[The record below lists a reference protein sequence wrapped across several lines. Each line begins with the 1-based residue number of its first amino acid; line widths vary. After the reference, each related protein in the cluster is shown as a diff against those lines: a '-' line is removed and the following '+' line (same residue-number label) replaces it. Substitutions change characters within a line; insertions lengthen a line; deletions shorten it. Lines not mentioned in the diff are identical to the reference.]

1 MGFTS
6 VSLWTAFFLFV
17 AGIVH
22 AEEKITI
29 GSVEDVILLPWGQKI
44 PARIDTGAA
53 TSSLDARELVIH
65 DGVAEFKLPEQ
76 LGGLQLRLPVVEWK
90 HIRSAEAREDRPV
103 VEIDLCMGSKRLRV
117 RANLNDR
124 SQVKYPLILGRNALK
139 KHFVV
144 DCMQERCLPP
154 PSCPEVLSR

>member
-1 MGFTS
+1 MGLIM
-6 VSLWTAFFLFV
+6 VSTGTALFLFV

-22 AEEKITI
+22 AEEKVTI
-29 GSVEDVILLPWGQKI
+29 GLVEDVILLPWGLKI

-53 TSSLDARELVIH
+53 TSSLDARELIVH

-76 LGGLQLRLPVVEWK
+76 FGSLQLRLPVVEWK
-90 HIRSAEAREDRPV
+90 HVRSAEAQEKRPV
-103 VEIDLCMGSKRLRV
+103 VEIDLCMGSKRIRV

-124 SQVKYPLILGRNALK
+124 SQVKYPLILGRSALRK
-139 KHFVV
+139 NFVV

-154 PSCPEVLSR
+154 PDCPEVRSQ